1 MSLEITGTL
10 LQIMEEVKGQSQRGN
25 WNKQEFVIETIED
38 KFPRKICFSLWGEK
52 TASLKN
58 LQIGS
63 RIKVDF
69 NLESREFN
77 GRWYTEAR
85 AWMISSLDSAV
96 PSTPMTNSGL
106 PPAPSEIETA
116 ADSSVEDDLPF

>member
-1 MSLEITGTL
+1 
-10 LQIMEEVKGQSQRGN
+10 MEEVKGQSQRGN